1 MGLRGMKTT
10 SAIGSDASRRRDGFT
25 LIELSIA
32 VFIIAIIVAI
42 SVPSFFRSYNAEL
55 LNAMGRS
62 IATGCEFAKLN
73 AVLHQRTVAFYIDM
87 DKQTIW
93 LMQFTAPSGADHAEA
108 ESQILKTIEISPRVS
123 LLSVQVGDQMSQQKG
138 QVEATF
144 YPNGTCDAFVVTLRG
159 VEKGNGLE
167 IMVDPV
173 TCRSTLWP
181 VKL

>member
-1 MGLRGMKTT
+1 MKTT
-10 SAIGSDASRRRDGFT
+10 SAIGSDASRRGNGFT

-32 VFIIAIIVAI
+32 VFIIAIILAI
-42 SVPSFFRSYNAEL
+42 SMPSFIRSYNAEL
-55 LNAMGRS
+55 LNATGRS
-62 IATGCEFAKLN
+62 IATSCEFARLN
-73 AVLHQRTVAFYIDM
+73 AVLHQRNVAYYIDL

-93 LMQFTAPSGADHAEA
+93 LMQFAAPSGVEGAEA
-108 ESQILKTIEISPRVS
+108 ESQILKTLEISPRIS
-123 LLSVQVGDQMSQQKG
+123 LLSAQVGDQMAEQKG

-144 YPNGTCDAFVVTLRG
+144 YPNGTCDAFVVTLHG
-159 VEKGNGLE
+159 VERGSGLE